1 MTPPGAKP
9 REETGESDVLI
20 DRLNH
25 KLNSY
30 IRRHQLEEEPEEWR
44 EAEPTYRLIQLKFE
58 ELKKHGEIG
67 LPR

>member
-30 IRRHQLEEEPEEWR
+30 IRRRQLEEEPEEWR
-44 EAEPTYRLIQLKFE
+44 EAEPTYRLIQLKF
-58 ELKKHGEIG
+58 
-67 LPR
+67 